1 MIYCT
6 KKPVSRHWISIH
18 VTPEPVFYS
27 HYFIFINLYH
37 NFNSIKK
44 PSIIFIQKI
53 MGLSLLV
60 FILDYSAQVYVCDAL
75 KYIALNKRIE
85 LLHPGD
91 DLLGLHS
98 FGS

>member
-1 MIYCT
+1 
-6 KKPVSRHWISIH
+6 
-18 VTPEPVFYS
+18 
-27 HYFIFINLYH
+27 
-37 NFNSIKK
+37 
-44 PSIIFIQKI
+44 